1 MDILTYMLCYN
12 KIKVIIQY
20 GGFRMNS
27 LYNYVYT
34 EEEFEDIQKKFD
46 GKAEFDNGS
55 IFLSSNTSIRHNEI
69 KSNILA
75 SLIMFLKGH
84 RCKAYDEQ
92 IEVVFRNDTELYKYK
107 PDIFVMCEDATKNGE
122 SFTSSPKVIF
132 EVVSKST
139 ASHDYITKLA
149 VYQKF
154 RVLEYNIV
162 EQSGHII
169 QYSIEDSTYLI
180 KSTFKGNDT
189 FTSSVFPDLEIK
201 LEDIF

>member
-1 MDILTYMLCYN
+1 
-12 KIKVIIQY
+12 
-20 GGFRMNS
+20 
-27 LYNYVYT
+27 
-34 EEEFEDIQKKFD
+34 
-46 GKAEFDNGS
+46 
-55 IFLSSNTSIRHNEI
+55 
-69 KSNILA
+69 
-75 SLIMFLKGH
+75 MFLKEH
-84 RCKAYDEQ
+84 NCKAYDEQ
-92 IEVVFRNDTELYKYK
+92 IEVIFKSDTELYKYK

-122 SFTSSPKVIF
+122 SFTSAPKVIF

-154 RVLEYNIV
+154 GVLEYNIV